1 MLRQIMD
8 RIAQGGSWSVEDLAR
23 ELHTTPQLVTAMLED
38 LARRGYFK
46 AVGATCSGACASCT
60 MVGGCI
66 EGAFEQ
72 VWAVNQS

>member
-38 LARRGYFK
+38 LARRGYLK
-46 AVGATCSGACASCT
+46 PVGAACGDACASCT
-60 MVGGCI
+60 VAGGCI
-66 EGAFEQ
+66 KGAFER
-72 VWAVNQS
+72 VWTVNQP